1 MTMAKKREEELI
13 ELVFGDLPQDRADRL
28 HQAIDQDPELRR
40 AYDCYQEMREDLAS
54 MREVPDDQLSVERLR
69 HAILARGLE
78 ERKTRRLLPSWTWM
92 PASSMALAAVLVAAR
107 GWMPGPDPKYV
118 ADTTLAAAAP
128 PVSLE
133 AEVSKPKP
141 PAPAMVA
148 QETAPQVRRSSL
160 RRGTAASRARTQE
173 EPVLVAMN
181 AGAGRTMSAAVEEA
195 PAPMEMAAPVEDP
208 VVSEPPQTDPPAVV
222 LIQDD
227 GSEGMGAMR
236 AVEMESLKHVV
247 VGG

>member
-1 MTMAKKREEELI
+1 MAKKREEELI
-13 ELVFGDLPQDRADRL
+13 DLVFGDLPQDRADRL

-54 MREVPDDQLSVERLR
+54 LREVPDDQLSVERLR

-78 ERKTRRLLPSWTWM
+78 ERKSRRLLPSWTWM

-107 GWMPGPDPKYV
+107 GWMPVPDPKYV
-118 ADTTLAAAAP
+118 ADPTLVADAPPVALEAAAP
-128 PVSLE
+128 
-133 AEVSKPKP
+133 KPKP
-141 PAPAMVA
+141 PAPAVVA
-148 QETAPQVRRSSL
+148 QAASPEVRRSSV
-160 RRGTAASRARTQE
+160 RRGTVASRARTQDK
-173 EPVLVAMN
+173 PVLVAMN
-181 AGAGRTMSAAVEEA
+181 AEAEKTMSASVEEA
-195 PAPMEMAAPVEDP
+195 PASMERSAPAEDP
-208 VVSEPPQTDPPAVV
+208 VVSESPQVDPPAVV

-236 AVEMESLKHVV
+236 AVEMESLRHVV